1 MNNSYNIYYTSN
13 FTEIKCLD
21 VLIEEVLGIITNGSF
36 LEIGAYDGIT
46 NSKTYQLANIGW
58 QGVYVEPIEEYAT
71 ICKKNHSKNNVQVI
85 CAAITNK
92 DQKQTIYKGKLAST
106 FSEDNKKAI
115 AALSSK
121 KGGKFTFTTE
131 VVKTFSWDSFIQK
144 FSIKVPEILVIDAEG
159 YDYKIIKQID
169 FNQFKPAIIFAEI
182 FSAKSS
188 FMSKKAFDEGE
199 LIKQKLL
206 NSGYHIWIIEQHNT
220 VFVDGKKLDS
230 LELLPKKDRIANS
243 VFNLYDN
250 LKQDNNPNL
259 TKEIVNRRGDV
270 FLWSILE
277 TAIEQVN
284 LTKVETLLT
293 RISFLKSDFS
303 ETEIKLYIKG
313 LSLLS
318 KYKEI
323 VLISYHWLSKNEKE
337 LFVVSN
343 LAMALLKLKKYK
355 EAATYYNW
363 LVLKKPENKVWRN
376 QLTLLKKL

>member
-1 MNNSYNIYYTSN
+1 MKNHCNIYHTSN

-21 VLIEEVLGIITNGSF
+21 VLLEEVLGIITNGSF

-46 NSKTYQLANIGW
+46 NSKTHQLANIGW
-58 QGVYVEPIEEYAT
+58 EGVYVEPIEEYAG
-71 ICKKNHSKNNVQVI
+71 ICKKNHSRNNVQVV
-85 CAAITNK
+85 CAAITDK

-106 FSEDNKKAI
+106 LLEDNKKAI
-115 AALSSK
+115 SASSSK

-131 VVKTFSWDSFIQK
+131 EVKTFSWDSFLQK

-169 FNQFKPAIIFAEI
+169 FNQFRPAIIFAEI
-182 FSAKSS
+182 FSANSS
-188 FMSKKAFDEGE
+188 FMSKKAIDEGE

-250 LKQDNNPNL
+250 LKHDNNPNL
-259 TKEIVNRRGDV
+259 TKEIINRRGDV

-277 TAIEQVN
+277 TAIEQEDLTQVEAL
-284 LTKVETLLT
+284 LTKV
-293 RISFLKSDFS
+293 SFLKSDFS
-303 ETEIKLYIKG
+303 ESEIKSYIKG
-313 LSLLS
+313 LFLL
-318 KYKEI
+318 KKHNEI
-323 VLISYHWLSKNEKE
+323 VSTASYWLSKNEKE

-355 EAATYYNW
+355 EAVPYYNW
-363 LVLKKPENKVWRN
+363 LVLEKPENKVWQN
-376 QLTLLKKL
+376 QLTLLKRL